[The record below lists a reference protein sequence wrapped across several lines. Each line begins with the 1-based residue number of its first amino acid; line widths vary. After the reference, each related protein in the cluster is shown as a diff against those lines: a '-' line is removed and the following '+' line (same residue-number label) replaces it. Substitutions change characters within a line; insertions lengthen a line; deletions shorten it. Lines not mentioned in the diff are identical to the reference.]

1 VLRIVPLGGLG
12 EIGLNA
18 MVIESNGRR
27 MLVDCGLMF
36 PRTSLPG
43 VDVISP
49 DFTWLKDAPES
60 LDGIVLT
67 HAHED
72 HIGALPFLLREVNV
86 PVWGTPFTLAL
97 ARHRLEEANVKT
109 ELRVLSCRDPFKVGD
124 AFTVE
129 AVRVTHSVPDS
140 VALIIK
146 TANGTVVHSGDFKL
160 DGAPIDGQLTDL
172 ERIAETAEEGIAL
185 LLADSTNAEVETET
199 PSESLVAQTMEKV
212 LSTAKGRVIVTLFGS
227 HLFRVRHLLQLAAKL
242 GRKPAVLGR
251 SLERNTSL
259 AAELGYLGPN
269 PGLVPFEETG
279 KLPPHQV
286 LLLVTGAQAEPR
298 AALSSML
305 QPRPID
311 DKIAPIGPT
320 DTVVMSARTI
330 PGNEALV
337 SGLIDRLLAKGSTV
351 LHPGNTPGI
360 HVSGHAA
367 RPELQRFLTT
377 ARPQVFVPVHG
388 ELRHLRAH
396 HALAKA
402 TLGEQT
408 QSLLLTDGDQL
419 GVDAGRAV
427 PLGRVPIG
435 QHFRRR
441 DSEGIVTPE
450 VIDERRWLAEGGVVV
465 VTLALAHDPM
475 RIAWGPHVEGLG
487 LSTEEQAFLPLA
499 ATGAREALEEVSKVL
514 WADDAR
520 VREELARGVRRV
532 FRQLSGRKPPVV
544 PVLVKL

>member
-1 VLRIVPLGGLG
+1 MLRIVPLGGLG

-18 MVIESNGRR
+18 MVVESAGRR

-36 PRTSLPG
+36 PRTNLPG

-49 DFTWLKDAPES
+49 DFAWLKDAPET

-97 ARHRLEEANVKT
+97 ARHRLEEAGLKV
-109 ELRVLSCRDPFKVGD
+109 ELRTLSCRDPFTVGE
-124 AFTVE
+124 AFVVE
-129 AVRVTHSVPDS
+129 AIRVTHSVPDS

-146 TANGTVVHSGDFKL
+146 TAHGTVVHSGDFKL
-160 DGAPIDGQLTDL
+160 DGAPIDGQPTDL
-172 ERIAETAEEGIAL
+172 ERVAEVAEEGIAL
-185 LLADSTNAEVETET
+185 LLADSTNAEIEKET
-199 PSESLVAQTMEKV
+199 PPEALVAKTFESV
-212 LSTAKGRVIVTLFGS
+212 FATAPGRLVVTLFGS
-227 HLFRVRHLLQLAAKL
+227 HLFRVRHLLELAARF

-269 PGLVPFEETG
+269 PGLIPFEETAQL
-279 KLPPHQV
+279 KPNEV

-298 AALSSML
+298 SALSSML
-305 QPRPID
+305 QPQADP
-311 DKIAPIGPT
+311 KVPGIGPT
-320 DTVVMSARTI
+320 DTVVLSARTI
-330 PGNEALV
+330 PGNEAMV
-337 SGLIDRLLAKGSTV
+337 SGLIDRLLAKGARV
-351 LHPGNTPGI
+351 LHPNNTPGI

-367 RPELQRFLTT
+367 RPELKRLLTT
-377 ARPQVFVPVHG
+377 ARPKVFVPVHG
-388 ELRHLRAH
+388 ELRHLKAH
-396 HALAKA
+396 HQLAVE

-408 QSLLLTDGDQL
+408 HSVLLGDGDQL
-419 GVDAGRAV
+419 GVDQGRPT
-427 PLGRVPIG
+427 PLGRVPVG
-435 QHFRRR
+435 QHYRRR
-441 DSEGIVTPE
+441 DAEGIVTPE
-450 VIDERRWLAEGGVVV
+450 VLDARRAIAEGGVVV
-465 VTLALAHDPM
+465 VTIALAHDPA
-475 RIAWGPHVEGLG
+475 RIVWGPQVEGLG
-487 LSTEEQAFLPLA
+487 LAPEEQAFLSLA
-499 ATGAREALEEVSKVL
+499 ATGAKDALEEVSKVL

-520 VREELARGVRRV
+520 VREELVRGVRRV